1 LKMLMMSPGRV
12 LPSES
17 GHDWLLAGLAK
28 RAFST
33 PDDVAYVFVDDS
45 GEFETPVSCGALYA
59 RAQAVAHSL
68 LREGVEPGQP
78 VLLLFMP
85 GLAYVEALLGVLYA
99 GAVAVPAYPPR
110 NSRQTHRIDVI
121 VADACAAAVLTLS
134 SWRQRLADSEALSSG
149 RVQCIAIDELPTPTV
164 LETLHVPSAHSELA
178 VLQYTSGSTGQPK
191 GVMLSHGNLMHNV
204 SAMARVMKALPGT
217 TGVSW
222 LPPYHDMG
230 LMGGLMVPLL
240 SGLTGIVMSPAVF
253 AQRPVRWLE
262 AISKHRSIVSGGPNF
277 GYDLCVDKI
286 TDAQMEG
293 LDLSCWD
300 LALNGAETVRAGT
313 FQRFAER
320 FSRWGFKGEAFYPC
334 YGLAEGT
341 LLVTGGHWQG
351 LAQAQ
356 ATHDADLSLP
366 VSVGHSLHDQHVLV
380 VDPQTRRV
388 CAPGVEGEV
397 WVHGPS
403 VALGYWQRPA
413 ATAEVFEAELAQAV
427 EGLPSRPYLR
437 TGDLG
442 HFQPNAQLV
451 GGLDLFITGRIKD
464 MIILYGRKFY
474 PQDIELCAQR
484 VHPALR
490 KASGAAFAVNEDGRE
505 RLVLVQEMEPRFKG
519 SVEEVLMAVRQ
530 AVAVELDATL
540 DDICLVKAGSVDKTS
555 SGKVRRNR
563 VKQAYLEK
571 TLEVLGSSQRSV
583 AALPVE
589 SSDEAA
595 VDGDLTQ
602 RITRIVAKA
611 LGLDALPPELSF
623 FALGADSIDLMR
635 ASHAL
640 EEAFGQRPPLS
651 QLFEIATVSALVAHY
666 EPLTRQTLAQAAG
679 QPLVA
684 SAQALTGLGEQA
696 LAVWPRMEPLSAAQQ
711 HLWLHEQ
718 MHEGQG
724 LYNEMAVLSLKGPWV
739 AGALKAAFKALTT
752 RHESLRSTLVLQGAS
767 PMLCVQSPGSVP
779 EADLPWF
786 DSEGLSDALVK
797 QAIQAWCHR
806 PFDLAAGPLWRAG
819 LWQRGPQEAWLVF
832 NAHHLICDGWS
843 LGVMWQEV
851 AQHHA
856 ALLSGQ
862 AMLAM
867 PVARQWGE
875 MARAQRL
882 EADEHR
888 AQNRRH
894 WRERLMGPLPV
905 LDLPLDHPRPARRT
919 ARGHVVPFQV
929 PGELLLGLR
938 ALAAQHQVTLYV
950 VLMTAY
956 QVLLSRLSGQ
966 AEVCVGT
973 PVVGRDRAEW
983 AGVIGYGVQTLTLR
997 SDFSDAPSFATALH
1011 QVRRDFLAAHE
1022 HRHLPLD
1029 EVIDV
1034 AEAERASGHS
1044 PLFQTLFVL
1053 QNTPGLNGG
1062 LPGALALASDA
1073 LGLKSSRVWVAAST
1087 AKLDLA
1093 LEMVDDGAALHGQ
1106 WLASADLFEPSTIE
1120 RWSAHWRHLL
1130 QAVVQAPHTAVLG
1143 LPLLDEAQAH
1153 VVLHGLNPG
1162 SLPTL
1167 RHTTVVHALAE
1178 QVSLRPGA
1186 LALVGPSCLRGERVA
1201 ASSGAEAVE
1210 APEGHDISLTYA
1222 ELDAQSTRWAQV
1234 LRAQGVRKGDLV
1246 GLLVQRSVEML
1257 VAIWAVWKVGAAH
1270 VPMDPAYPPERLRAM
1285 LADAPIKAL
1294 LSTRADLH
1302 GSQVW
1307 LGASAGEVAGSPL
1320 TLRLEDMSCLAW
1332 SAEALALPDT
1342 SDLAYVIFT
1351 SGSTGRPKG
1360 VMVEHR
1366 GMAHLIQ
1373 TQQAVLQVDASH
1385 RVLQLASLSFDS
1397 SIWEILLAHAH
1408 GGSLHVVSQ
1417 GTLMSAPA
1425 LAAQIQTQGI
1435 TTATLP
1441 PSLLA
1446 LMPPQPLSRVHTL
1459 IVAGESCPT
1468 ELARC
1473 WSEGR
1478 RFFNGYGPTE
1488 NTVCATLHEV
1498 TPAERG
1504 QRPMPPPP
1512 IGKPA
1517 PHAHV
1522 RVLDEYLQP
1531 VPIGVSGE
1539 LFVGGGSLARG
1550 YLGQP
1555 DLTAQRFVAD
1565 PFLPDGRLYRTGDRV
1580 RWRADGALD
1589 FLGRLDQ
1596 QVKLRGFR
1604 IELGDIEAA
1613 LLAQSGVREA
1623 VVLLH
1628 IDEGEHAADPMLVA
1642 YVGCEAQRGL
1652 SDVALRQALQQRL
1665 PAYMVPAMVIVM
1677 AALPWTPNGKIDRKA
1692 LPKPAAL
1699 SVQVGEHLAPRDALE
1714 LSVMQMW
1721 EEVLG
1726 RSGFGITDRFFDI
1739 GGHSLAAIRIVGEIE
1754 KRHGVAVSVS
1764 TLMQEPTIEAVAVA
1778 IRKGAPRGAPQVMVP
1793 IRPQGER
1800 TPIFFVH
1807 AAGGTVMCYHE
1818 LARHMAPGRPV
1829 YGLQALGI
1837 EEGAEPVGDLI
1848 TMASHYVASI
1858 LQVQP
1863 EGPYLL
1869 AGWSVGGNIVFEM
1882 ARQLLALGHEVPF
1895 IGMLDAS
1902 AATFGEHAPARD
1914 DVGILVELFSGE
1926 MALDAELLRQLPA
1939 DHLMEQAVQL
1949 AQERRWYPPGF
1960 SITQARRLLNVFRM
1974 AEQAVR
1980 GYGPRVLNTGA
1991 TGITVFRSTEPA
2003 PSGHVEVADRHWA
2016 RWVDGPVRIVDAPGH
2031 HLNMVMAP
2039 HSTTLGRLI
2048 DEAIAPW

>member
-1 LKMLMMSPGRV
+1 MSLGMV

-17 GHDWLLAGLAK
+17 ENEWLLSGLAR
-28 RAFST
+28 RAFAT
-33 PDDVAYVFVDDS
+33 PQDTAYVFVDDS

-59 RAQAVAHSL
+59 RAQAVAQAL

-85 GLAYVEALLGVLYA
+85 GLAYVEALLGVLFA

-121 VADACAAAVLTLS
+121 VADACAAAVLTVS
-134 SWRQRLADSEALSSG
+134 SWRQRLAESEALSSG
-149 RVQCIAIDELPTPTV
+149 RVRCIAIDELPTPSA
-164 LETLHVPSAHSELA
+164 LEALHTPTDAQALA

-204 SAMARVMKALPGT
+204 SAMALVMKARPGT

-240 SGLTGIVMSPAVF
+240 SGLSGIVMSPAVF

-320 FSRWGFKGEAFYPC
+320 FARWGFKGEAFYPC

-341 LLVTGGHWQG
+341 LMVTGGHWRG

-356 ATHDADLSLP
+356 ASVDADLSLP
-366 VSVGHSLHDQHVLV
+366 VSVGHSLHDQQVLV
-380 VDPQTRRV
+380 VDPQTHRV
-388 CAPGVEGEV
+388 CEAGVEGEL

-403 VALGYWQRPA
+403 VAQGYWQRPA
-413 ATAEVFEAELAQAV
+413 ATAEVFQAQLAEPV
-427 EGLPSRPYLR
+427 SGVPSGPYLR

-442 HFQPNAQLV
+442 HFQPNPAAE
-451 GGLDLFITGRIKD
+451 GGMDLFITGRIKD

-490 KASGAAFAVNEDGRE
+490 KASGAAFAVSDGTRE
-505 RLVLVQEMEPRFKG
+505 RLVLVQELEPRFKG
-519 SVEEVLMAVRQ
+519 SVDEVLMAVRQ
-530 AVAVELDATL
+530 AVSLELDATL

-555 SGKVRRNR
+555 SGKVRRSR
-563 VKQAYLEK
+563 VRQAYAEQ
-571 TLEVLGSSQRSV
+571 TLEVLGSSQRAV
-583 AALPVE
+583 GAAP
-589 SSDEAA
+589 
-595 VDGDLTQ
+595 VDGSGDLAQSQAMDEGNLTQ
-602 RITRIVAKA
+602 RIARIVAST
-611 LGLDALPPELSF
+611 LGVDELPPDQSF

-651 QLFEIATVSALVAHY
+651 QLFEMATVSALAEHY
-666 EPLTRQTLAQAAG
+666 A
-679 QPLVA
+679 
-684 SAQALTGLGEQA
+684 A
-696 LAVWPRMEPLSAAQQ
+696 LADAAKACAPLALVTQVAQTAQSWPRLDPLSAAQQ
-711 HLWLHEQ
+711 HMWLHEQ

-724 LYNEMAVLSLKGPWV
+724 LYNEMAVLALKGPWV
-739 AGALKAAFKALTT
+739 ASALRLALQSLVA
-752 RHESLRSTLVLQGAS
+752 RHESLRTTLAWQGGL
-767 PMLCVQSPGSVP
+767 PMLQVHSAEAVP
-779 EADLPWF
+779 ELDLSWT
-786 DSEGLSDALVK
+786 DSQCLGDGFVQQSIKV
-797 QAIQAWCHR
+797 WCQR
-806 PFDLAAGPLWRAG
+806 PFDLGAGPLWRAG
-819 LWQRGPQEAWLVF
+819 LWQRSPQEAWLVF

-856 ALLSGQ
+856 NVVSGQ
-862 AMLAM
+862 TQ
-867 PVARQWGE
+867 VALPAPRQWAE
-875 MARAQRL
+875 MARAHRI

-888 AQNRRH
+888 AQDRRH
-894 WRERLMGPLPV
+894 WRERLSGPLPV
-905 LDLPLDHPRPARRT
+905 LDLPLDHLRPARRS
-919 ARGHVVPFQV
+919 ARGHVVPLHV
-929 PGELLLGLR
+929 PGELAAGLR

-966 AEVCVGT
+966 MDVCVGT

-983 AGVIGYGVQTLTLR
+983 AGVIGYGVHTLALR

-1011 QVRRDFLAAHE
+1011 RVRADFLAAHE
-1022 HRHLPLD
+1022 HRHLSMD
-1029 EVIDV
+1029 EILDV
-1034 AEAERASGHS
+1034 AEVARMPGQA

-1053 QNTPGLNGG
+1053 QNTPGLD
-1062 LPGALALASDA
+1062 GALPSALQQVSEA
-1073 LGLKSSRVWVAAST
+1073 LGLSSSRVWLASDT
-1087 AKLDLA
+1087 AKLDLS
-1093 LEMVDDGAALHGQ
+1093 LEMLDEGASGLHGQ
-1106 WLASADLFEPSTIE
+1106 WVASADLFEASTIE
-1120 RWSAHWRHLL
+1120 RWSGHWLTLL
-1130 QAVVQAPHTAVLG
+1130 QAVVQAPHTSVQG
-1143 LPLLDEAQAH
+1143 LPLLDAAQSRQM
-1153 VVLHGLNPG
+1153 LHGMNPPEVPA
-1162 SLPTL
+1162 S
-1167 RHTTVVHALAE
+1167 RHSTVLQALAE
-1178 QVSLRPGA
+1178 QVARAPQA
-1186 LALVGPSCLRGERVA
+1186 LALMGPSCLDA
-1201 ASSGAEAVE
+1201 TLAEQRM
-1210 APEGHDISLTYA
+1210 SYA
-1222 ELDAQSTRWAQV
+1222 ELDERSTRWAQA
-1234 LRAQGVRKGDLV
+1234 LCAQGVARGDLV
-1246 GLLVQRSVEML
+1246 GLMVQRSIEML
-1257 VAIWAVWKVGAAH
+1257 VAIWAVWKAGAAH
-1270 VPMDPAYPPERLRAM
+1270 VPMDPAYPPERLRSM
-1285 LADAPIKAL
+1285 LQEAPLKAL
-1294 LSTRADLH
+1294 LSTRSDLADAQAWLH
-1302 GSQVW
+1302 GLDGAPQVICMDELSSLTQSSQ
-1307 LGASAGEVAGSPL
+1307 P
-1320 TLRLEDMSCLAW
+1320 
-1332 SAEALALPDT
+1332 LPDVQPG
-1342 SDLAYVIFT
+1342 DLAYVIFT

-1360 VMVEHR
+1360 VMIEHR
-1366 GMAHLIQ
+1366 GMAHLID
-1373 TQQAVLQVDASH
+1373 TQAQVLGADAAH

-1397 SIWEILLAHAH
+1397 SIWEILLALAH

-1417 GTLMSAPA
+1417 ETLMSAPA
-1425 LAAQIQTQGI
+1425 LAEQIQAQGI

-1446 LMPPQPLSRVHTL
+1446 LMPPQPMSKVHTL
-1459 IVAGESCPT
+1459 VVAGEACPA

-1498 TPAERG
+1498 LPSERE
-1504 QRPMPPPP
+1504 QRPMSPPP

-1517 PHAHV
+1517 PHVRV
-1522 RVLDEYLQP
+1522 RVLDEYQQP

-1539 LFVGGGSLARG
+1539 LYVGGDSLARG

-1555 DLTAQRFVAD
+1555 ELTAQRFVPD
-1565 PFLPDGRLYRTGDRV
+1565 PFLANQRLYRTGDRV

-1628 IDEGEHAADPMLVA
+1628 HEQGEHAAEPMLVA
-1642 YVGCEAQRGL
+1642 YVGCEARRGL
-1652 SDVALRQALQQRL
+1652 SDVALRQALQQVL
-1665 PAYMVPAMVIVM
+1665 PAYMVPAMITVM

-1692 LPKPAAL
+1692 LPAPKAL
-1699 SVQVGEHLAPRDALE
+1699 SASVADHLAPRDALE
-1714 LSVMQMW
+1714 LSVMQLW

-1778 IRKGAPRGAPQVMVP
+1778 IRQGAPRAEPQVMVP
-1793 IRPQGER
+1793 IRPQGDR

-1837 EEGAEPVGDLI
+1837 EEGAEPVGDLVA
-1848 TMASHYVASI
+1848 MAQAYVEAI
-1858 LQVQP
+1858 RQVQP
-1863 EGPYLL
+1863 QGPYLL

-1882 ARQLLALGHEVPF
+1882 ARQLLAAGQAVPF

-1902 AATFGEHAPARD
+1902 AATFGEQAPARD

-1926 MALDAELLRQLPA
+1926 MALDADLLRQLPG

-1960 SITQARRLLNVFRM
+1960 SVTQARRLLNVFRRV
-1974 AEQAVR
+1974 EQAVR
-1980 GYGPRVLNTGA
+1980 AYEPQVLPAGPTG
-1991 TGITVFRSTEPA
+1991 TGPSGITLFRSTEPA
-2003 PSGHVEVADRHWA
+2003 PSGHIDAADRHWT
-2016 RWVDGPVRIVDAPGH
+2016 RWTEGPLHIVDAPGH

-2039 HSTTLGRLI
+2039 HSATLGRLI
-2048 DEAIAPW
+2048 DEAIARW